1 MSHNKIKVGTAEPN
15 VNGDI
20 DLALGDLVTGTPSEN
35 DTIQYNGTS
44 WQVVGLAGAL
54 GMSFL
59 YISASNANAYTNSG
73 ATSTTTGSWY
83 FYGDNVVNN
92 ISATVNK
99 YSSTDWVTSITL
111 PAGDYIIRSSTL
123 AEFSASGYLRLRWEI
138 TSSSAAISNTSIIG
152 DSLSTYG
159 GSSSTC
165 LGYVSL
171 ASSTEIDCN
180 IVGTSNIDAVGDQ
193 GDTPSEYNYILI
205 MKVA

>member
-1 MSHNKIKVGTAEPN
+1 MSHNKIKVGSAEPD

-35 DTIQYNGTS
+35 DTIKYNGTS
-44 WQVVGLAGAL
+44 WETVVLSAG
-54 GMSFL
+54 MNFL
-59 YISASNANAYTNSG
+59 YISASSTNAYSNSG
-73 ATSTTTGSWY
+73 ATSTTSGSWY

-111 PAGDYIIRSSTL
+111 PAGDYIIRSATL

-180 IVGTSNIDAVGDQ
+180 IVGTSNIDTVANQ
-193 GDTPSEYNYILI
+193 STTPSEYNYILI

>member
-1 MSHNKIKVGTAEPN
+1 MSHNKIKVGTAEPD

-20 DLALGDLVTGTPSEN
+20 DLALGDIVSGTPSEN
-35 DTIQYNGTS
+35 DTIKYNGTS
-44 WQVVGLAGAL
+44 WETVAL
-54 GMSFL
+54 STGMNFL
-59 YISASNANAYTNSG
+59 YISTSTANAYTNSG

-138 TSSSAAISNTSIIG
+138 TSSSTAISNTSIIG
-152 DSLSTYG
+152 DSLTTYG

-171 ASSTEIDCN
+171 TSSTEIDCN
-180 IVGTSNIDAVGDQ
+180 IVNTSNIDTVANQ
-193 GDTPSEYNYILI
+193 STTPSEYNYILI